1 MLPRFEYIRA
11 KNLNEAIRILST
23 EENGVKIL
31 AGGTDIFVEM
41 KQGQSHPRLLV
52 DIKSIPELSQLY
64 IGPNGELILGAAVKL
79 AELEYWATGQKDW
92 SGLSI
97 TARNIGSEQVRNRGT
112 VVGNVCRASPAAD
125 MVPMLIAMDARVE
138 IVGSEDP
145 KFLSVE
151 DFLVG
156 PGQTVL
162 KTGELVKSLIIPKP
176 ASNTGTA
183 FLKLGKRRAMNVA
196 TVSAAAK
203 ITINGANRIKSASV
217 VLGAVAPTS
226 IRIPEAE
233 TILSNDGLTKQSLE
247 KISNLAG
254 AAAKPITDFRSTK
267 DYRLKIVKILTHR
280 VLKQAWKRATQARG
294 I

>member
-23 EENGVKIL
+23 EDNGVKIL
-31 AGGTDIFVEM
+31 AGGTDIFVDM

-52 DIKSIPELSQLY
+52 DIKFIPELSQLSTG
-64 IGPNGELILGAAVKL
+64 INGELVLGAAVKL
-79 AELEYWATGQKDW
+79 AELEYWAAGQKDW

-125 MVPMLIAMDARVE
+125 MVPMLIALDAWVE
-138 IVGSEDP
+138 IVGSEKP
-145 KFLSVE
+145 KLLPVE

-156 PGQTVL
+156 PGQTAL
-162 KTGELVKSLIIPKP
+162 KIGELVKSLRIPKQP
-176 ASNTGTA
+176 SNTGTA
-183 FLKLGKRRAMNVA
+183 FLKLSNRRAMNVA

-203 ITINGANRIKSASV
+203 ITINSTNQIKSACV
-217 VLGAVAPTS
+217 VLGAVAPTP
-226 IRIPEAE
+226 IRILEAE
-233 TILSNDGLTKQSLE
+233 TILSNEGLTELSLE
-247 KISNLAG
+247 KISNLAS
-254 AAAKPITDFRSTK
+254 AAAKPITDFRSSK
-267 DYRLKIVKILTHR
+267 DYRLKIVKILTQR
-280 VLKQAWKRATQARG
+280 VLKQAWRKATQAKG

>member
-11 KNLNEAIRILST
+11 KNLDEAIRILSS

-31 AGGTDIFVEM
+31 AGRTDIFVEM
-41 KQGQSHPRLLV
+41 KQGQSRPRLLV
-52 DIKSIPELSQLY
+52 DVKSIPEVSQLS
-64 IGPNGELILGAAVKL
+64 IGINGELTLGASVKL
-79 AELEYWATGQKDW
+79 SELEYWAAEKKDW

-125 MVPMLIAMDARVE
+125 MVPMLIAMDARLE
-138 IVGSEDP
+138 IVGSEEP
-145 KFLSVE
+145 KLLSVE

>member
-23 EENGVKIL
+23 EENGVKVL

-41 KQGQSHPRLLV
+41 KQGQSRPQLLV
-52 DIKSIPELSQLY
+52 DIKSIPELSQLS
-64 IGPNGELILGAAVKL
+64 IGTNGELSLGAAVKL
-79 AELEYWATGQKDW
+79 AELEYWAAGQKDW

-125 MVPMLIAMDARVE
+125 MAPMLIAMDARVE
-138 IVGSEDP
+138 IVGSEEP
-145 KFLSVE
+145 KLLLVE

-162 KTGELVKSLIIPKP
+162 KTGELVKSLKIPKP
-176 ASNTGTA
+176 PSNTGTA

-196 TVSAAAK
+196 IVSIAAK
-203 ITINGANRIKSASV
+203 IAINGANRIKSASL
-217 VLGAVAPTS
+217 VLGAVAPTP
-226 IRIPEAE
+226 IRILEAE

-247 KISNLAG
+247 KISNLAI

-267 DYRLKIVKILTHR
+267 DYRLKIVRILTQR